1 MTRMALDDLVVPG
14 TAAAVA
20 ALEVASAYHSP
31 ALLNHSLRA
40 YVWAAADGMA
50 RGIGFDPELL
60 YVAAMFHDIGLVPA
74 FDSHTFAFEEAGGQ
88 VARVFAAGAGW
99 PAERRERLSEVIIR
113 HMWPQVDVSM
123 DPEGHL
129 LARSTAAEIVGRNLD
144 DWADDFKAEVL
155 ERYPRLDLIKDVI
168 VLHFDATG
176 LVLRCVVLQF
186 VDLDLGFA
194 HQSFVLRS
202 KGLQLRLGHG
212 VCERSHRR
220 FPLF

>member
-20 ALEVASAYHSP
+20 ALEVASAYQSP

-40 YVWAAADGMA
+40 YTWAAADGMA
-50 RGIGFDPELL
+50 RGIDFDAELL
-60 YVAAMFHDIGLVPA
+60 YVAAMFHDIGLVPV
-74 FDSHTFAFEEAGGQ
+74 FDSHTVAFEEAGSH

-129 LARSTAAEIVGRNLD
+129 LARSTAADIAGSNLD
-144 DWADDFKAEVL
+144 DWADGFKAEVL
-155 ERYPRLDLIKDVI
+155 ERYPRLDLTKDFLACFQVQAERKPDSSAAAA
-168 VLHFDATG
+168 VRSGLTTRMTANPLDAP
-176 LVLRCVVLQF
+176 
-186 VDLDLGFA
+186 
-194 HQSFVLRS
+194 S
-202 KGLQLRLGHG
+202 
-212 VCERSHRR
+212 
-220 FPLF
+220 

>member
-20 ALEVASAYHSP
+20 ALEVASAYQPP

-60 YVAAMFHDIGLVPA
+60 YVAAMFHDIGLIPV
-74 FDSHTFAFEEAGGQ
+74 FDSHTVAFEEAGGQ

-99 PAERRERLSEVIIR
+99 PPERRERLSEVIIR

-129 LARSTAAEIVGRNLD
+129 LARSTAAEIAGRNLD
-144 DWADDFKAEVL
+144 DWADDFKADVL
-155 ERYPRLDLIKDVI
+155 ERYPRLDLTKDFLACFQAQADRKPDSSAAAAVRS
-168 VLHFDATG
+168 G
-176 LVLRCVVLQF
+176 LSTRMTANP
-186 VDLDLGFA
+186 LDTP
-194 HQSFVLRS
+194 S
-202 KGLQLRLGHG
+202 
-212 VCERSHRR
+212 
-220 FPLF
+220 

>member
-1 MTRMALDDLVVPG
+1 MARMTLDDLVVPG

-20 ALEVASAYHSP
+20 AQEVASAYQSP

-50 RGIGFDPELL
+50 RGIDFDPELL

-74 FDSHTFAFEEAGGQ
+74 FDSHTVAFEEAGGH

-99 PAERRERLSEVIIR
+99 PAERRERLSDVIIR
-113 HMWPQVDVSM
+113 HMWPQVDVST

-129 LARSTAAEIVGRNLD
+129 LARSTAAEIAGRNLD

-155 ERYPRLDLIKDVI
+155 QRYPRLDLTTDFLACFQAQAERKPDSSAARAVRS
-168 VLHFDATG
+168 G
-176 LVLRCVVLQF
+176 LTTKMT
-186 VDLDLGFA
+186 A
-194 HQSFVLRS
+194 N
-202 KGLQLRLGHG
+202 
-212 VCERSHRR
+212 
-220 FPLF
+220 PLNVPPQA

>member
-14 TAAAVA
+14 TAAAAA

-31 ALLNHSLRA
+31 ALFNHSVRA

-60 YVAAMFHDIGLVPA
+60 YVAAMFHDVGLVPV
-74 FDSHTFAFEEAGGQ
+74 FDSHTVAFEEAGGH

-99 PAERRERLSEVIIR
+99 PAERRQRLSEVIIR

-129 LARSTAAEIVGRNLD
+129 LARATAAEIAGRNLD
-144 DWADDFKAEVL
+144 AWTDGFKAEVL
-155 ERYPRLDLIKDVI
+155 ARYPRLDLTQEFLACFQAQAERKPTSSAAAAVRS
-168 VLHFDATG
+168 G
-176 LVLRCVVLQF
+176 LSTRMTANP
-186 VDLDLGFA
+186 LDTP
-194 HQSFVLRS
+194 S
-202 KGLQLRLGHG
+202 
-212 VCERSHRR
+212 
-220 FPLF
+220 